1 METGTT
7 ARSVLMVLVCILS
20 GCGKQTDVVQKSTA
34 ADAPSKEV
42 KSDLPQSDDYL
53 ITVAQR
59 LTKGSSA
66 EEVSKIIQPLTPK
79 EYIVSDHY
87 EAGTVVHHYSKHSR
101 LILVYD
107 RSAADTTAKLISWK
121 LTDANSKEY

>member
-1 METGTT
+1 
-7 ARSVLMVLVCILS
+7 MVLVFMVS
-20 GCGKQTDVVQKSTA
+20 GCAQQADVAPKSTGS
-34 ADAPSKEV
+34 DAKNKAV

-79 EYIVSDHY
+79 EYIVSDHF
-87 EAGTVVHHYSKHSR
+87 EGGTVVHHYSKHSR
-101 LILVYD
+101 LILIYE
-107 RSAADTTAKLISWK
+107 RSAADKTKKLISWK
-121 LTDANSKEY
+121 LVDANSTEY